1 MDYPDLSK
9 YGYIAGRCAT
19 EQDVIEGR
27 AAFLLQSGDI
37 SQSTPL
43 NIEIPQY
50 AIHIDPYSLEE
61 TAGVI
66 IQAEQIDDQQLAG
79 FIPFNSGVPITTS
92 LSEFKLLGRVKPS
105 H

>member
-9 YGYIAGRCAT
+9 YGFITGRCAT

-27 AAFLLQSGDI
+27 AAFLLQSGDTA
-37 SQSTPL
+37 QSSPL

-61 TAGVI
+61 TPGVL

-79 FIPFNSGVPITTS
+79 FIPFNSEVPITTS
-92 LSEFKLLGRVKPS
+92 LSEFKLLGTAKPN